1 MDTTTLGIWYFT
13 DAMSAGDAARFA
25 RRIEQLGYSRLW
37 LPETVGRD
45 PFAHIAWL
53 ASQTT
58 TLGFATGIASI
69 SLRHPGAMTQAAN
82 TVAEQTA
89 GRFWLGLGV
98 SPEPLV
104 AGLRRLDYSQPLSR
118 MRGYLEQMDAS
129 PYMAVPPAQR
139 APRLLAALGPRMLE
153 LARDATDGAHP
164 YWTTPDHTEMARRI
178 LGPDRLLC
186 VEQKVVLTTDP
197 DAARAAADTAL
208 GTYDTLPNYRNNW
221 NRLGFSDAQ
230 IDRRDP
236 DFVDAV
242 VAWGEAPAI
251 RDRIDAHFAAGAD
264 HVCIQPLSTEG
275 PLTLDW
281 AALEALA
288 P

>member
-1 MDTTTLGIWYFT
+1 MDTTALGIWYFT

-98 SPEPLV
+98 SHEPLV
-104 AGLRRLDYSQPLSR
+104 AGLRRLDYSKPLSR

-153 LARDATDGAHP
+153 LARDASDGAHP

-242 VAWGEAPAI
+242 VAWGEVPAI